1 MRLHLWGTRGSI
13 ASAGPDTVRYGGD
26 TASVE
31 LLSEDGRLVVLDAG
45 SGIRQLGNH
54 IQPRSEALTYARVD
68 ILLSHLH
75 MDHVQG
81 LPFFR
86 PLLDPDVE
94 SHIWG
99 PVSTT
104 HDLRSLIS
112 RYLSPPLFPVRVRD
126 LPNVTFHDVTPSTF
140 QLGSLEVTADLITH
154 PGSTLGYRISEGTQ
168 TIAYLSDHEPALG
181 AGRILNSN
189 DWVSGYDLACD
200 VDVLIHDAQYTDEEY
215 ERRVGWGHTSTSQL
229 AEFVHR
235 TEARRLVTF
244 HHDPA
249 HSDLELDDLHDHL
262 RSLLDGAELVAGVP
276 DLKLDPGGRI
286 SAV

>member
-1 MRLHLWGTRGSI
+1 MRLRLWGTRGSI
-13 ASAGPDTVRYGGD
+13 AASGPDTVRYGGD
-26 TASVE
+26 TSSIE
-31 LLSEDGRLVVLDAG
+31 LLTSDGDLVVLDAG

-54 IQPRSEALTYARVD
+54 IGTHERVD

-86 PLLDPDVE
+86 PLLNPDVE
-94 SHIWG
+94 THVWG

-104 HDLRSLIS
+104 RDLRARIS

-140 QLGSLEVTADLITH
+140 RIGHLEVQADLITH
-154 PGSTLGYRISEGTQ
+154 PGSTLGYRITEDTK

-181 AGRILNSN
+181 TGSVPTNTE
-189 DWVSGYDLACD
+189 WMSGYALAAD
-200 VDVLIHDAQYTDEEY
+200 SDILIHDAQYTDEEY
-215 ERRVGWGHTSTSQL
+215 ARRVGWGHTSFSQL
-229 AEFVHR
+229 AEFAR
-235 TEARRLVTF
+235 MTETRRLVTF

-249 HSDLELDDLHDHL
+249 HSDSELDALH
-262 RSLLDGAELVAGVP
+262 AELGSMLNGTQLDAGVTEFT
-276 DLKLDPGGRI
+276 I
-286 SAV
+286 EV